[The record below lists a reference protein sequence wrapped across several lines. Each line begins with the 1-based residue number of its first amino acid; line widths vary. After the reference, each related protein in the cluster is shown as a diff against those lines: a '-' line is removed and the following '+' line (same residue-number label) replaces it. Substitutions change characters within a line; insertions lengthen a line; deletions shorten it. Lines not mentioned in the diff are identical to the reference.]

1 MLHAYPDLLRYARR
15 VSKRA
20 DEAEDILQ
28 SVLLAAVRQ
37 DRADLSVENN
47 RRWLMGAIRKHAAFV
62 ARSAARRRQREAAF
76 IPGSPAATE
85 DADFL
90 RLCETLPA
98 TLRITARLIGAG
110 HTKQEILW
118 LLRISDMAFR
128 QRVAEIRRRLRVFNL
143 ASEALAGLSG
153 PLTFGLIRR
162 HLVAPVRMSGAFL
175 ASHDPDGHVF
185 ILGRASQIPPARQ
198 RSAATAKENQTH
210 VCQPQ
215 DR

>member
-28 SVLLAAVRQ
+28 SVLLAAVRH
-37 DRADLSVENN
+37 DRADLSVEGN
-47 RRWLMGAIRKHAAFV
+47 RRWLMGAIRKHAAFE
-62 ARSAARRRQREAAF
+62 ARSAARRRKREAAF
-76 IPGSPAATE
+76 VPGSPAGAE
-85 DADFL
+85 DADFR
-90 RLCETLPA
+90 RLCDTLPPG
-98 TLRITARLIGAG
+98 LRTTARLIGAG
-110 HTKQEILW
+110 HTKAEILW

-128 QRVAEIRRRLRVFNL
+128 QRISEIRRRLRVFGL
-143 ASEALAGLSG
+143 STDAVAGLEG
-153 PLTFGLIRR
+153 PLAFGLIRR
-162 HLVAPVRMSGAFL
+162 HLVAPVRTGGAFL

-185 ILGRASQIPPARQ
+185 ILGQASQNPAARQ

-210 VCQPQ
+210 VRQPQ

>member
-37 DRADLSVENN
+37 DRADLSVESN
-47 RRWLMGAIRKHAAFV
+47 RRWLMGAIRNHAAFE
-62 ARSAARRRQREAAF
+62 ARSAVRRRKREAAF
-76 IPGSPAATE
+76 ATVATANGE
-85 DADFL
+85 DGDFL
-90 RLCETLPA
+90 RLCGALPPM
-98 TLRITARLIGAG
+98 LRTTARLIGAG
-110 HTKQEILW
+110 HTKPEILW

-128 QRVAEIRRRLRVFNL
+128 QRVAEIRRRLRVFGL
-143 ASEALAGLSG
+143 SADAVAGLAG
-153 PLTFGLIRR
+153 PLAFGLIRR
-162 HLVAPVRMSGAFL
+162 HLIAPVRAGGAFL

-185 ILGRASQIPPARQ
+185 ILGPASQNPPARQ
-198 RSAATAKENQTH
+198 RNAATAKESQPH
-210 VCQPQ
+210 VRQPQ